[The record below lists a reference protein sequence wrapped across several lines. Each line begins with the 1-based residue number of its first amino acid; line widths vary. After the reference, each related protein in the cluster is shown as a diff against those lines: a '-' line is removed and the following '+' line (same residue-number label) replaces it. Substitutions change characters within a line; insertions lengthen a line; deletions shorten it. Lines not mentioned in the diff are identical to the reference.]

1 MEKTLTTP
9 IYVAKPNDLAILT
22 EKWTLAKKGNAQTL
36 FLTGSFGGGK
46 RAIVAEIVRQ
56 AKEEEQDVLVFR
68 PVFSEEEDGQN
79 SLVKLFA
86 SMYSYLHGNLALR
99 GKVEMALSS
108 RLPNQ
113 PQRVQRWV
121 RSFIDGMKK
130 GAPKP
135 GETQFQLHLPTDN
148 PLIGFIEIIHEMAQ
162 AFPVIIEF
170 QNIHAIQSLPL
181 VAMLKAYMHEAKKVE
196 GLKLFTILSS
206 LPVEENKSWISLPL
220 QDALKEEEENFTTL
234 NLSAWDA
241 GDVKTYLASKEYD
254 FGMEEKIVELT
265 KGRPGFIAELA
276 DSLNED
282 EDLRAK
288 LPTLTLETFVDLA
301 PDADEL
307 EEQEPS
313 DEKEEGSEEGK
324 RKSATAEDAE
334 RIAFIGALIGLS
346 FPSGIVADMLALE
359 RSSVDDIFDASE
371 AVYKEVQHSKPLNTW
386 IYQFK
391 KAMYRE
397 SVLARHQTEDDKRIT
412 GNTAAFVE
420 RFLAPAGYGY
430 AVKAM
435 RLYSDAG
442 LEQHAARMRNIALG
456 ADQPQMWNLSRD
468 IYRYFDEITWSDAI
482 RRTTYLNLCERM
494 SRVGEVKGA
503 ETLLKE
509 ALDWADEKEDKS
521 LRAFLRLS
529 GSRLDSRRQD
539 LYRARE
545 RAQEA
550 LELYRELDSVTQQA
564 EVLGQL
570 ALIEFNDGKPN
581 AALDRVNQADELSE
595 AAPLRALTNFIRGLV
610 AQRDKQLDKA
620 IEFFEK
626 ANQLAGQAGRG
637 ALALDAGMKMG
648 EALLS
653 SNQTAKAADV
663 LNRVAQIAQG
673 IRAPAQERTACAMLA
688 QAHASQKNFEAALGV
703 AQRALQ
709 ISTSLKFQK
718 LIPADLYNV
727 GLFQLM
733 LKKPSEAVAI
743 LKQSRELADA
753 TNVPFMKELLF
764 HLAQAQ
770 LQIGERSA
778 AEQTLAEAMK
788 PIQATQDGGRAL
800 IVYQQLGELAKA
812 RNDISRAKQMFNQAL
827 NIAKQVKNKEAQKA
841 MKERIKELK

>member
-1 MEKTLTTP
+1 MTSP
-9 IYVAKPNDLAILT
+9 IYVAKPSDLAVLT
-22 EKWTLAKKGNAQTL
+22 EKWNLAKEGNAQTVL
-36 FLTGSFGGGK
+36 LTGEFGGGK
-46 RAIVAEIVRQ
+46 RAIVAELARR
-56 AKEEEQDVLVFR
+56 ARADEQDVLVFR

-79 SLVKLFA
+79 ALVKLFA
-86 SMYSYLHGNLALR
+86 SIYSYLHGNLALR

-113 PQRVQRWV
+113 PQRVQRWI

-162 AFPVIIEF
+162 AFPVILEF
-170 QNIHAIQSLPL
+170 QNIHALQSIPM
-181 VAMLKAYMHEAKKVE
+181 VAMLKAYIHEAQKVE
-196 GLKLFTILSS
+196 GIKLLTIMSS
-206 LPVEENKSWISLPL
+206 LPIEGNEAWLSLPL
-220 QDALKEEEENFTTL
+220 QDTLKEEAENFSTL
-234 NLSAWDA
+234 SLEAWGAD
-241 GDVKTYLASKEYD
+241 DVTAYLASKEYG
-254 FGMEEKIVELT
+254 FGHEEKIAELT

-282 EDLRAK
+282 EELLAK
-288 LPTLTLETFVDLA
+288 LPDLTLETFVDLS
-301 PDADEL
+301 PDEDEL
-307 EEQEPS
+307 EEA
-313 DEKEEGSEEGK
+313 SEEGEQG
-324 RKSATAEDAE
+324 RKPAKADDAE
-334 RIAFIGALIGLS
+334 RIAFISALLGLS

-359 RSSVDDIFDASE
+359 RGSVDDIFDATE
-371 AVYKEVQHSKPLNTW
+371 DVYKEVQHSKPLGTW
-386 IYQFK
+386 IYQFQ

-397 SVLARHQTEDDKRIT
+397 SVLARHQSEDDLRIT

-430 AVKAM
+430 AVKAL
-435 RLYSDAG
+435 RLYAKAG
-442 LEQHAARMRNIALG
+442 LEQHAARMRNVALG

-468 IYRYFDEITWSDAI
+468 IYQYFDEVSWSDAI
-482 RRTTYLNLCERM
+482 KRTTYINLCERM
-494 SRVGEVKGA
+494 SRVGDVNEA
-503 ETLLKE
+503 EKLLKE
-509 ALDWADEKEDKS
+509 TLDWAAKKEDKA

-529 GSRLDSRRQD
+529 GSRLDARRQD

-550 LELYRELDSVTQQA
+550 LELYRELDSKVQQA
-564 EVLGQL
+564 EALGQL

-581 AALDRVNQADELSE
+581 AAIDRVNQADELSE
-595 AAPLRALTNFIRGLV
+595 VPALRALTNFIRGLV
-610 AQRDKQLDKA
+610 AQRDKNLEKA
-620 IEFFEK
+620 TEYFEH

-648 EALLS
+648 EVLLTAGH
-653 SNQTAKAADV
+653 TAKAADV

-688 QAHASQKNFEAALGV
+688 QAHASLQNFEAALGV

-709 ISTSLKFQK
+709 ISTTLKFQK

-743 LKQSRELADA
+743 LKQARQLADA

-770 LQIGERSA
+770 LQIGERSV
-778 AEQTLAEAMK
+778 AEQTLAAVMK

-800 IVYQQLGELAKA
+800 IVYQQMGELAIA
-812 RNDISRAKQMFNQAL
+812 RNDISRAKQMYNQAL
-827 NIAKQVKNKEAQKA
+827 NVAKQVKNKEAQKA
-841 MKERIKELK
+841 LKERLKDLNKIS

>member
-1 MEKTLTTP
+1 
-9 IYVAKPNDLAILT
+9 
-22 EKWTLAKKGNAQTL
+22 
-36 FLTGSFGGGK
+36 
-46 RAIVAEIVRQ
+46 
-56 AKEEEQDVLVFR
+56 
-68 PVFSEEEDGQN
+68 
-79 SLVKLFA
+79 
-86 SMYSYLHGNLALR
+86 
-99 GKVEMALSS
+99 
-108 RLPNQ
+108 
-113 PQRVQRWV
+113 
-121 RSFIDGMKK
+121 
-130 GAPKP
+130 
-135 GETQFQLHLPTDN
+135 
-148 PLIGFIEIIHEMAQ
+148 
-162 AFPVIIEF
+162 
-170 QNIHAIQSLPL
+170 
-181 VAMLKAYMHEAKKVE
+181 
-196 GLKLFTILSS
+196 
-206 LPVEENKSWISLPL
+206 
-220 QDALKEEEENFTTL
+220 
-234 NLSAWDA
+234 
-241 GDVKTYLASKEYD
+241 
-254 FGMEEKIVELT
+254 
-265 KGRPGFIAELA
+265 
-276 DSLNED
+276 
-282 EDLRAK
+282 
-288 LPTLTLETFVDLA
+288 
-301 PDADEL
+301 
-307 EEQEPS
+307 
-313 DEKEEGSEEGK
+313 
-324 RKSATAEDAE
+324 
-334 RIAFIGALIGLS
+334 
-346 FPSGIVADMLALE
+346 
-359 RSSVDDIFDASE
+359 
-371 AVYKEVQHSKPLNTW
+371 
-386 IYQFK
+386 
-391 KAMYRE
+391 
-397 SVLARHQTEDDKRIT
+397 
-412 GNTAAFVE
+412 
-420 RFLAPAGYGY
+420 
-430 AVKAM
+430 
-435 RLYSDAG
+435 
-442 LEQHAARMRNIALG
+442 
-456 ADQPQMWNLSRD
+456 
-468 IYRYFDEITWSDAI
+468 
-482 RRTTYLNLCERM
+482 M

-595 AAPLRALTNFIRGLV
+595 VAPLRALTNFIRGLV

-620 IEFFEK
+620 IEFFEQ

-648 EALLS
+648 EALLAS
-653 SNQTAKAADV
+653 KQTAKAADV
-663 LNRVAQIAQG
+663 LNRVSQIAQG

-688 QAHASQKNFEAALGV
+688 QAHASQQNYEADLGV
-703 AQRALQ
+703 AQRALK

-812 RNDISRAKQMFNQAL
+812 RNDLSRAKEMFNQAL

-841 MKERIKELK
+841 LKERIKGLK

>member
-1 MEKTLTTP
+1 MERTLTTP
-9 IYVAKPNDLAILT
+9 IYVAKPNDLAVLT
-22 EKWTLAKKGNAQTL
+22 EKWNLAKTGNAQTVL
-36 FLTGSFGGGK
+36 LTGSFGGGK
-46 RAIVAEIVRQ
+46 RAIVAEIARQ
-56 AKEEEQDVLVFR
+56 AREEEQDVLIFR

-86 SMYSYLHGNLALR
+86 SMYSFLHGNLALR

-148 PLIGFIEIIHEMAQ
+148 PLIGFIEIINEMAQ

-181 VAMLKAYMHEAKKVE
+181 ISMLKAYMHEAHKVE

-220 QDALKEEEENFTTL
+220 QDALKEEVEHFSTL
-234 NLSAWDA
+234 DLSAWDA
-241 GDVKTYLASKEYD
+241 EDVKAYLTSKEFD

-282 EDLRAK
+282 EDLRAR
-288 LPTLTLETFVDLA
+288 LPSLTLETFVDVA

-307 EEQEPS
+307 ELPVTS
-313 DEKEEGSEEGK
+313 DETEEGK
-324 RKSATAEDAE
+324 RKPATAEDAE
-334 RIAFIGALIGLS
+334 RIAFIGALLGLS

-371 AVYKEVQHSKPLNTW
+371 DVYKEVQHSKPLNTW

-420 RFLAPAGYGY
+420 KFLAPAGYGY

-509 ALDWADEKEDKS
+509 ALDWAEEKSDKS

-550 LELYRELDSVTQQA
+550 LEIYRELESVTQQA

-595 AAPLRALTNFIRGLV
+595 VAPLRALTSFIRGLV

-620 IEFFEK
+620 IEFFEN
-626 ANQLAGQAGRG
+626 ANQLAGKSGRG

-648 EALLS
+648 EALLAS
-653 SNQTAKAADV
+653 KQTAKAADV
-663 LNRVAQIAQG
+663 LNRVSQIAQG
-673 IRAPAQERTACAMLA
+673 MRAPAQERTACAMLA
-688 QAHASQKNFEAALGV
+688 QAHASQQNFEAALGV

-743 LKQSRELADA
+743 LKQSRQLADA

-778 AEQTLAEAMK
+778 AEQTLSEAMK

-800 IVYQQLGELAKA
+800 IVFQQLGELAKA
-812 RNDISRAKQMFNQAL
+812 RNDLSRAKEMFNQAL
-827 NIAKQVKNKEAQKA
+827 NIAKQVKNKDAQKA
-841 MKERIKELK
+841 LKERIKELK